1 MSKGIIVVDVP
12 ENCGYCDFNALCGD
26 GKHRCGVGSIEDI
39 IDGYEDSIPDW
50 CPIRPYDPDKIIK
63 QLEES
68 DKIIRVFPKLQPNLS
83 PSCEHPY
90 PLPKPKPVSL
100 KPIKC
105 IPLTEAIEIVEAGGA
120 V

>member
-50 CPIRPYDPDKIIK
+50 CPIKPYDLDKTVK
-63 QLEES
+63 QLE
-68 DKIIRVFPKLQPNLS
+68 DIKMRHFLTMANTGDNKLDLAYEYVGNALD
-83 PSCEHPY
+83 
-90 PLPKPKPVSL
+90 
-100 KPIKC
+100 
-105 IPLTEAIEIVEAGGA
+105 TAIEIVKGGT